1 MAKVEANDPLLP
13 SLLDRL
19 IDDDPGALKEQPRS
33 TAQQLRQLKQSV
45 RRDLENLLNT
55 RWRAIGWPSEL
66 KELDTSIVNYG
77 IPDFTGA
84 NLGSAGSRD
93 DFVRIIE
100 ETIRRCEPRLKRVKV
115 ELLDN
120 AEREDRTMRF
130 RIDAMLQADPDPEQ
144 VVFDSA
150 LEPSSGNFRVGTQGS
165 EGV

>member
-1 MAKVEANDPLLP
+1 MAKVDPTDPLLP

-19 IDDDPGALKEQPRS
+19 IDEDPGAKKEQPRS
-33 TAQQLRQLKQSV
+33 LAQQLRHLKQSV

-55 RWRAIGWPSEL
+55 RWRAIGWPGEL
-66 KELDTSIVNYG
+66 KELETSIVNYG

-93 DFVRIIE
+93 DFVRIIQ

-115 ELLDN
+115 ELVDN
-120 AEREDRTMRF
+120 SEREDRTMRF

-150 LEPSSGNFRVGTQGS
+150 LEPSSGNFRVGTPGD
-165 EGV
+165 GV